1 MPSVLALLQLTWR
14 LYKENVSLLLG
25 YSAWIL
31 VPYIFL
37 IVVEMTP
44 IPPGIET
51 AVQTILYLLQI
62 LLIVWATNAMI
73 VVTFAAIR
81 KKEIKLD
88 VLGGK
93 AWRLVPPVIVVA
105 VLNTLIILGGLLLLL
120 IPGLI
125 FSVWYGFSQMEVVL
139 HKKRGWQAL
148 AASQTLVH
156 GRFWPVAWRLVA
168 GPVILLLGYVFIVA
182 ILIATTLFTVSPEAA
197 LIAQPTLWQEVIA
210 SILDMLA
217 LPLFV
222 IYSTL
227 VYLDLH
233 DSRKGISTKE
243 QLV

>member
-44 IPPGIET
+44 IPSGIET

-93 AWRLVPPVIVVA
+93 AWRLVPPGIVVA

-233 DSRKGISTKE
+233 DSRKGISAKE